1 MSQSVNVVEE
11 CGVELPASA
20 PQIRVTAGYGS
31 AGQKTWNLRR
41 PVTLVGS
48 KRPAHIVLHDRDI
61 SVAHCAI
68 VNTGA
73 DVLLFDLHTSSGT
86 CCNKD
91 RVCLAALKDGDVITI
106 GGTKI
111 QVAIRM
117 PAGDADDSGC
127 GVEFVEPTRF
137 RNPLT
142 LSLIHTDKQW
152 TVEEAAVL
160 IGRHDQAAIRLDN
173 PEISTRHAILFRF
186 GGGPAVFDLGS
197 RSGVWVNGQRCEIS
211 VLADGDRLTI
221 GPFGL
226 GVCDPDRKPSPT
238 QARPAGDQPERAG
251 SAALPGSAKSAGSG
265 AARLQAFPADHTAGA
280 AAPVASEQEA
290 GALRLDPLQDNI
302 VEAWQRLN
310 HWRTQLQRDT
320 NLLGEQQDSLAARES
335 EFDARDAA
343 LRGQLHDITRFNEQL
358 AQREGDLL
366 ARAAQIQADADA
378 VAALKKAAAER
389 DIELQ
394 RRIEEVSRR
403 ENALAQRW
411 SRMQSTTCPHCRKPI
426 NVGSASP
433 SETG

>member
-1 MSQSVNVVEE
+1 MSQHVNVVEE
-11 CGVELPASA
+11 CGIVLPASA

-68 VNTGA
+68 INTGA

-86 CCNKD
+86 GCNKD
-91 RVCLAALKDGDVITI
+91 RICLAALKDGDVITI
-106 GGTKI
+106 GDTKI

-117 PAGDADDSGC
+117 PTGDADDSGY

-142 LSLIHTDKQW
+142 LSLIHADKQW

-173 PEISTRHAILFRF
+173 QEISTRHAILFRF

-226 GVCDPDRKPSPT
+226 GVCAPDRKPSPSEISNLKS
-238 QARPAGDQPERAG
+238 QISKPAE
-251 SAALPGSAKSAGSG
+251 
-265 AARLQAFPADHTAGA
+265 HTGGA
-280 AAPVASEQEA
+280 AAPAASEQEA
-290 GALRLDPLQDNI
+290 GELRLDPLQNNI
-302 VEAWQRLN
+302 TEAWQRLN
-310 HWRTQLQRDT
+310 HWRTQLQRDA
-320 NLLGEQQDSLAARES
+320 NLLGERQDSLASREA
-335 EFDARDAA
+335 ELDARDAA

-358 AQREGDLL
+358 AQREGDLS

-389 DIELQ
+389 DVELQ

-403 ENALAQRW
+403 ENVLAQRW
-411 SRMQSTTCPHCRKPI
+411 SRIQSTTCPHCRKPI